1 MLLCRVYHVIAIY
14 PKTMGKRQGINEQ
27 EKFGNQSSTA
37 DKKLKMNEFLALS
50 TRPWSRFSMLELL
63 FVKIHGQKIARLCV
77 ETSQNFYDLNQN
89 LLLNITFRTLKLKNN
104 IYRSKELSPHRKA
117 SIKVRK
123 MTLFFSRYNSHR
135 VWERSTFNSKTNF
148 FAWKVHILIVF
159 RKKHSRLAYLLFILS
174 SKTSI

>member
-14 PKTMGKRQGINEQ
+14 PETMGKRQGINEQ

-123 MTLFFSRYNSHR
+123 MTLFFSRYNSQY
-135 VWERSTFNSKTNF
+135 SKANF